1 MNGDERRV
9 GYGEIIARL
18 DGIGAEQARLAA
30 SMERME
36 RVVIVGNGQAALTS
50 RVTALE
56 TRGAPSRTERGG
68 VIGATLG
75 AAIIA
80 VLAYLGIRPGG
91 QQ

>member
-50 RVTALE
+50 RVTAL
-56 TRGAPSRTERGG
+56 
-68 VIGATLG
+68 
-75 AAIIA
+75 
-80 VLAYLGIRPGG
+80 
-91 QQ
+91 